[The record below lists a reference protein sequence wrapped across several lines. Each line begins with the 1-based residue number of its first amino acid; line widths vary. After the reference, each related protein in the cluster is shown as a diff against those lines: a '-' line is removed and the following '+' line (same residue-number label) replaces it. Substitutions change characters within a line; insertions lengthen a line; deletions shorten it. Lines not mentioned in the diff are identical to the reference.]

1 MKGLVKEGEHMM
13 KAQCD
18 PDVRDVGIIGAAQRV
33 EHYEMAGY
41 GTARALAQR
50 LGENELASVLQKTLN
65 EEGEADHK
73 LTSIAER
80 QVNVAAAH
88 A

>member
-1 MKGLVKEGEHMM
+1 MKWPGMG
-13 KAQCD
+13 
-18 PDVRDVGIIGAAQRV
+18 P
-33 EHYEMAGY
+33 
-41 GTARALAQR
+41 RALAQR
-50 LGENELASVLQKTLN
+50 LGENELVSVLQKTLN

-80 QVNVAAAH
+80 QVNVGAAH